1 MCALDAHGTSPSTP
15 IGALQTSAPVEGPK
29 TDHASGPHR
38 RRLLRSGESK
48 AFCDAGSS
56 SFLQSHAMHEVPALV
71 TALLARMLL
80 HSVCSHVP
88 REVRGVRAQ
97 IHILMF
103 LVAVVHIC
111 NSVVCLV
118 VAQKRCLHVSPGV
131 LRGPAMPGPSHVIQ
145 PRSHARRQCP
155 VGSPLHIRL
164 EGCAVDE
171 MGVLGR

>member
-1 MCALDAHGTSPSTP
+1 MCR
-15 IGALQTSAPVEGPK
+15 VKCEG
-29 TDHASGPHR
+29 
-38 RRLLRSGESK
+38 
-48 AFCDAGSS
+48 
-56 SFLQSHAMHEVPALV
+56 M
-71 TALLARMLL
+71 
-80 HSVCSHVP
+80 
-88 REVRGVRAQ
+88 RAQ
-97 IHILMF
+97 IRILMF